1 MQRSALFWGPQ
12 LIEISSRL
20 LVWFAKIRRKIIPS
34 LCMAFKLTA
43 RTQAHKLHL
52 KTSSERL
59 FLHFRPR
66 QMLSALHHYW
76 RSCDGTIDK
85 RRSCVRWTLKLYS
98 FVGVFV
104 PVLARCDVLTWV
116 YWPVDLNHLVRE
128 TWSGEFAKETSNGFW
143 RCLQRQFL
151 LLYAQG
157 VLS

>member
-1 MQRSALFWGPQ
+1 MQRSALFWRPQ

-34 LCMAFKLTA
+34 LCVAFKFTA
-43 RTQAHKLHL
+43 RAQAHKLHL
-52 KTSSERL
+52 KTPSERL

-66 QMLSALHHYW
+66 QMFPALHHYW
-76 RSCDGTIDK
+76 RSCDGAIDK
-85 RRSCVRWTLKLYS
+85 RRPCVRWTLKLYS
-98 FVGVFV
+98 SVGVFV

-116 YWPVDLNHLVRE
+116 YRPVDLNHLARE
-128 TWSGEFAKETSNGFW
+128 TWSGEFAKETSNGVW